1 MPQSCYSLLSKYVT
15 NVSHLL
21 KHGFG
26 NRSKKYQRV
35 SVIYFCFTCPRT
47 LSFPDEHNDLAQ
59 LEAQQVR
66 FLSADILITPMD
78 ILGTHH

>member
-1 MPQSCYSLLSKYVT
+1 M
-15 NVSHLL
+15 
-21 KHGFG
+21 
-26 NRSKKYQRV
+26 
-35 SVIYFCFTCPRT
+35 IYFCFTCPRT

-78 ILGTHH
+78 ILGTRH